1 MVVRVPTQPWNILMT
16 DLHTTIRDNI
26 KRLGYAHNSHVKLYG
41 QSFQLVSDPIVEGEK
56 VVFVDGMESK
66 SRNVRR
72 VRIPLPIV
80 IIARQAI
87 RA

>member
-1 MVVRVPTQPWNILMT
+1 MT